1 METKIRTPYTVF
13 LMMLAVLILLN
24 RTVLNGVIF
33 EGAAILLFMLPS
45 PYIIPIFADAAEE
58 RVQISSALS
67 ALTLITMVLFAVAS
81 VVVGIM

>member
-1 METKIRTPYTVF
+1 MKKIA
-13 LMMLAVLILLN
+13 LILALVLLLN

-45 PYIIPIFADAAEE
+45 PYVIPIFSDEPSE
-58 RVQISSALS
+58 RVQISSSLS
-67 ALTLITMVLFAVAS
+67 ALTLITMILFAVCS